1 MPAMPT
7 TAGIA
12 VALTLLLAPAAR
24 AQVSTPPRPA
34 VPPDAT
40 VVSRV
45 DEFMNAEVKV
55 NGFTGAVL
63 LARKGVPVV
72 AKGLAMANIEW
83 QIPNTPQTKFRLG
96 SITKQFTSMAI
107 MQLQQMQDQLSRQQ
121 GIIEELQN
129 DVSRM
134 KQENLERYQDLDRRI
149 NSGAAPAATPDNSS
163 GGGASSTS
171 PDAAAGAAAQQPA
184 ASSEPGDPAKE
195 KLYYD
200 AAFDLIKQK
209 DFDKASQAFN
219 AFLRKYPNSQYAGN
233 AQYWLGEVNLAK
245 GDLPA
250 ASQAFAQVS
259 QKYPKHSKVP
269 DSLYKLADV
278 ERRMGHTDKV
288 KGILQQVI
296 TQYPGTSA
304 AQLAQRDLQK
314 L

>member
-1 MPAMPT
+1 MRMCRRVVT
-7 TAGIA
+7 
-12 VALTLLLAPAAR
+12 VLALSLPLAAW
-24 AQVSTPPRPA
+24 
-34 VPPDAT
+34 
-40 VVSRV
+40 
-45 DEFMNAEVKV
+45 AE
-55 NGFTGAVL
+55 
-63 LARKGVPVV
+63 VPVV
-72 AKGLAMANIEW
+72 DDNAGAYPPAGYG
-83 QIPNTPQTKFRLG
+83 TSGAYAG
-96 SITKQFTSMAI
+96 SVASAPASAQGQLF

-163 GGGASSTS
+163 GGGASNAA

-245 GDLPA
+245 GDLQG

-296 TQYPGTSA
+296 TQYPGTAA

>member
-1 MPAMPT
+1 MRKCRR
-7 TAGIA
+7 A
-12 VALTLLLAPAAR
+12 VTVLALSLPLSAWAA
-24 AQVSTPPRPA
+24 
-34 VPPDAT
+34 
-40 VVSRV
+40 
-45 DEFMNAEVKV
+45 
-55 NGFTGAVL
+55 
-63 LARKGVPVV
+63 VPVV
-72 AKGLAMANIEW
+72 DD
-83 QIPNTPQTKFRLG
+83 NTG
-96 SITKQFTSMAI
+96 SYPPAGYGTSGAYAGSGASAPASAQGQLF

-163 GGGASSTS
+163 GGGASNAA

-245 GDLPA
+245 GDLPG

>member
-1 MPAMPT
+1 MRICRRVVT
-7 TAGIA
+7 
-12 VALTLLLAPAAR
+12 VLALTLPLAAWAEVPVVDDNAGYSGSGSYPPAGYGTNGAY
-24 AQVSTPPRPA
+24 AGGGVSTPSSA
-34 VPPDAT
+34 QGQL
-40 VVSRV
+40 
-45 DEFMNAEVKV
+45 F
-55 NGFTGAVL
+55 
-63 LARKGVPVV
+63 
-72 AKGLAMANIEW
+72 
-83 QIPNTPQTKFRLG
+83 
-96 SITKQFTSMAI
+96 
-107 MQLQQMQDQLSRQQ
+107 MQLQQMQDQISRQQ

-129 DVSRM
+129 DVARM

-149 NSGAAPAATPDNSS
+149 GSGGDPAATPEN
-163 GGGASSTS
+163 SSTS
-171 PDAAAGAAAQQPA
+171 GASDAAAGGAAQQPA
-184 ASSEPGDPAKE
+184 ANSEPGDPAKE

-200 AAFDLIKQK
+200 AAFDLIKSK

-245 GDLPA
+245 GDLQGA
-250 ASQAFAQVS
+250 GQAFAKVS
-259 QKYPKHSKVP
+259 QMYPKHSKVP

-278 ERRMGHTDKV
+278 ERRLGHTDRV

>member
-1 MPAMPT
+1 MRMCRR
-7 TAGIA
+7 A
-12 VALTLLLAPAAR
+12 VTVLALSLPLSAWAA
-24 AQVSTPPRPA
+24 
-34 VPPDAT
+34 
-40 VVSRV
+40 
-45 DEFMNAEVKV
+45 
-55 NGFTGAVL
+55 
-63 LARKGVPVV
+63 VPVV
-72 AKGLAMANIEW
+72 DDNGGAYAPSGYGTSGAYAGAGAS
-83 QIPNTPQTKFRLG
+83 TPASAQGQLF
-96 SITKQFTSMAI
+96 
-107 MQLQQMQDQLSRQQ
+107 MQLQQMQDQISRQQ

-149 NSGAAPAATPDNSS
+149 NSAAAPGASPDNSS
-163 GGGASSTS
+163 AGGATN
-171 PDAAAGAAAQQPA
+171 ATAGAAAGAAGAAAQQPA

-209 DFDKASQAFN
+209 DFDKASQAFT